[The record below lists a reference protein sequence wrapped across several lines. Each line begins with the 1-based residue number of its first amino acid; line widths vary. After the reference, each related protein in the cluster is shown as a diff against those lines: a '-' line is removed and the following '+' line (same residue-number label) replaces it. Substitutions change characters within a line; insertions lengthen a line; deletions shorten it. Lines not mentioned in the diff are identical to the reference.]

1 MCDFLCSNR
10 SLFVYRRVFI
20 GCCNDSKNKKVGRMN
35 LLVHCLCNFAR
46 GNATREISVR
56 VYLLLSE
63 AALSLEK

>member
-1 MCDFLCSNR
+1 MIFCVRIEVCL
-10 SLFVYRRVFI
+10 YI
-20 GCCNDSKNKKVGRMN
+20 GECLSVVVMTLKIKKVGRMN

-46 GNATREISVR
+46 GNATSEISVR

>member
-1 MCDFLCSNR
+1 MCDFLYSNR

-20 GCCNDSKNKKVGRMN
+20 SCCNDSKNKKVGRMN
-35 LLVHCLCNFAR
+35 LLEHCLCNFAR